1 MKRVLA
7 AAGWTVGLQVLWG
20 FVQVVLVLWLGD
32 KQWIGDNFLAAPYR
46 RTPGQVPGLIDEI
59 VTAMLYA
66 AAITF
71 LVGLIA
77 SLLWVVISGLRRIY
91 VPGQAAQLRG
101 LWLTLLILGAF
112 SCGGAAW
119 WLLDGTRLVLLD
131 GTIKSA
137 IAAGVLFVISYYVV
151 GTLWSTVAK
160 IRPAVPLAV
169 PCARL
174 LKVG

>member
-7 AAGWTVGLQVLWG
+7 AVGWTVGLQALWG

-32 KQWIGDNFLAAPYR
+32 KQWVRENFLAAQYR
-46 RTPGQVPGLIDEI
+46 TTPGQLSGLTDDI
-59 VTAMLYA
+59 VTAMLYGA
-66 AAITF
+66 TITF
-71 LVGLIA
+71 LIGLIA

-91 VPGQAAQLRG
+91 VPGQAAQMRG
-101 LWLTLLILGAF
+101 RWIALLIIGAVA
-112 SCGGAAW
+112 CGGVTW
-119 WLLDGTRLVLLD
+119 WLIDSTGAVLRD
-131 GTIKSA
+131 GTIKLA
-137 IAAGVLFVISYYVV
+137 IAAAVLFVISYYVV

-169 PCARL
+169 PFARL